1 MINPRSKLAGL
12 RKKMFAGVGWFSRE
26 LPRTPTNFLQ
36 KGFSAQL
43 RTTISKEGKNAA
55 RSQTVMEIPAIT
67 SETLTAP
74 KPQQVN
80 KIPVLTILY
89 KKLLSTAEN
98 NICRKLNNLTAFQK
112 SNTSKI
118 WTPKSSFINQKQI
131 YKRASSVSDSQI
143 ENESEMTS

>member
-1 MINPRSKLAGL
+1 ML
-12 RKKMFAGVGWFSRE
+12 AGVGWFSRE

>member
-1 MINPRSKLAGL
+1 M
-12 RKKMFAGVGWFSRE
+12 
-26 LPRTPTNFLQ
+26 
-36 KGFSAQL
+36 FSAQL
-43 RTTISKEGKNAA
+43 KTTVNKEGKNAA

-89 KKLLSTAEN
+89 EKLLLMAEN
-98 NICRKLNNLTAFQK
+98 NICRKWNDLTAFQE

-131 YKRASSVSDSQI
+131 YKRASSVFDSQI
-143 ENESEMTS
+143 ELSEMTT